1 MKRVLYS
8 SLGAVL
14 LAAALGM
21 PAQAQQ
27 RPQIETKKVD
37 GTENVYIFR
46 NGNHQSMFI
55 VTKDG
60 VIATDP
66 VAYGRPTG
74 GQQYV
79 DEIKKVTDKPIK
91 FLIYSHHHF
100 DHIAGG
106 KAFKDAGARVIA
118 HKNATARLKV
128 LQDPHTPLPDESVG
142 NKKVIKLG
150 GTTLELHYLGLN
162 HSDSTLV
169 MRLPKEKIV
178 FIVDTIPVGAFPG
191 RGFIDIYP
199 LETEEFLKKVMAMDW
214 ERMIPGHPGQ
224 PNGRLGNK
232 DDVKAVA
239 HADAGGFRRDEE
251 DGPGGQVL
259 GRGRE
264 GVQAGEVRNSAGLRE
279 RTAVRRAA
287 LLRTVGPRDLTRCT
301 SAQTPR
307 AALASGPF
315 VFMADDIGGELPL
328 PASAGRGSGRGAL
341 LRSRTRKSPH
351 PPRHSASKT
360 RVTRWWRVDLSPQ
373 AGRGKRNKRD
383 GERSKRRERMTIGGR
398 YRALAAALSI
408 EAAVWPNRIAR
419 SSAVRM
425 PPWPGLTVA
434 TCS

>member
-8 SLGAVL
+8 SLGAAL
-14 LAAALGM
+14 LTAALGL
-21 PAQAQQ
+21 PAQAQQQQ

-46 NGNHQSMFI
+46 NGNHQAMFV
-55 VTKDG
+55 VTKHG

-74 GQQYV
+74 GQQYI

-106 KAFKDAGARVIA
+106 KAFKDAGARIIA
-118 HKNATARLKV
+118 HKNATARLKT
-128 LQDPHTPLPDESVG
+128 LQDPHTPIPDESIG

-232 DDVKAVA
+232 DDVKATLTLMQDASAEMKKMGQDGKCWDTAEKEFKLPKYESMPGYANGLPFVA
-239 HADAGGFRRDEE
+239 RRYC
-251 DGPGGQVL
+251 GL
-259 GRGRE
+259 WGRG
-264 GVQAGEVRNSAGLRE
+264 
-279 RTAVRRAA
+279 T
-287 LLRTVGPRDLTRCT
+287 
-301 SAQTPR
+301 
-307 AALASGPF
+307 
-315 VFMADDIGGELPL
+315 
-328 PASAGRGSGRGAL
+328 
-341 LRSRTRKSPH
+341 
-351 PPRHSASKT
+351 
-360 RVTRWWRVDLSPQ
+360 
-373 AGRGKRNKRD
+373 
-383 GERSKRRERMTIGGR
+383 
-398 YRALAAALSI
+398 
-408 EAAVWPNRIAR
+408 
-419 SSAVRM
+419 
-425 PPWPGLTVA
+425 
-434 TCS
+434 